1 MDVSESSPG
10 GKNKKSDAPRLSGL
24 GHLPYCVAIKL
35 IASRLFPTEGE
46 SRDKGCARKFLI
58 FVGATPEVASRL
70 NWYLRLAIICT
81 SASRC
86 KYGIRI
92 RMRFFLEL
100 RSWDLSIAPHREPTK
115 SRRYFGV

>member
-10 GKNKKSDAPRLSGL
+10 GKNKKSAPRLSGL
-24 GHLPYCVAIKL
+24 GRLPYCVAIKL

-70 NWYLRLAIICT
+70 NCYLRLAIICT

-86 KYGIRI
+86 KYRIRI

-100 RSWDLSIAPHREPTK
+100 RSWDLSIATHREPTK